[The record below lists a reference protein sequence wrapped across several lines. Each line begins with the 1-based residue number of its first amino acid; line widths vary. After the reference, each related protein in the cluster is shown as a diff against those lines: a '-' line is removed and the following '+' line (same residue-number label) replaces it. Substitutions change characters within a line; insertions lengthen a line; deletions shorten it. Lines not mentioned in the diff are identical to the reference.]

1 MSHSFPPHSNS
12 TQRSTIL
19 IGMPG
24 AGKSTLGVQLAK
36 ALAKD
41 FIDTDLLI
49 QLKHGATLDHI
60 LRSEGYVALRAL
72 EESVL
77 LQADYPNHVIAT
89 GGSAVY
95 SEAAIA
101 HLRQYGPLVY
111 LKVSEE
117 ELINRIHDMET
128 RGIASAPSQS
138 FHDIFIER
146 EALYEH
152 YADVIIN
159 CDGKSQQDLV
169 IELLMWL
176 SDAYITQDA

>member
-1 MSHSFPPHSNS
+1 MSDTSALPTRPLDSV
-12 TQRSTIL
+12 IL

-49 QLKHGATLDHI
+49 QTKHGSTLDHI
-60 LRSEGYVALRAL
+60 LRTQGYLALRAL

-77 LQADYPNHVIAT
+77 LQTDYPNHVIAT

-95 SEAAIA
+95 SEAAVN
-101 HLRQYGPLVY
+101 HLRRYGPLIY

-117 ELINRIHDMET
+117 ELLERIHDMET
-128 RGIASAPSQS
+128 RGIASAPDQT
-138 FHDIFIER
+138 FHDIYTER
-146 EALYEH
+146 AALYEQ
-152 YADVIIN
+152 YADLTIE

-169 IELLMWL
+169 IELLMWI
-176 SDAYITQDA
+176 SDPFMTQDA